1 MRFAKVLRFAGRM
14 RVNVGVDLYNL
25 FNTNSTTAYDGTF
38 DYGVVNGGEWLRPT
52 TIVQPRFVRLN
63 VTVDF

>member
-1 MRFAKVLRFAGRM
+1 MRFVKVLRLGRT
-14 RVNVGVDLYNL
+14 RSNLGVDRYNL
-25 FNTNSTTAYDGTF
+25 FNTNSATLYDGTF
-38 DYGVVNGGEWLRPT
+38 DYGVAGGGEWLRPT